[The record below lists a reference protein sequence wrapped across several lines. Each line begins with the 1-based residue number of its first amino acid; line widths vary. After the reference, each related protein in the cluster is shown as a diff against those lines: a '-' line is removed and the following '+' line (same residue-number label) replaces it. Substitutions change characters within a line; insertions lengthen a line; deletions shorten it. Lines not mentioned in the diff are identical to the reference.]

1 MRKMIAAVLI
11 LVLIGSLVFTGCNGG
26 SSSEGG
32 LTFVK
37 LEKYAND
44 KNLNGQK
51 FVIGNKDKYVC
62 IVGKDAPSDLVIPD
76 EYHGVPV
83 YMLTSDLDSSTE
95 VRFTSISIGN
105 NVGVISQFAVDDN
118 SCENLTELII
128 PEGVKSIRYS
138 FKNCR
143 SLTRLVLPES
153 LKTVENCFIGM
164 ESLKSLSIPEG
175 TESIRFSFDDMSDAE
190 ISVAGNTYFSSCL
203 NDSTNVTMILNDESQ
218 MENVAGDLLA
228 ITVNVDGH
236 KSIHIGT
243 RDLLDYSA
251 MADEEAVLNMGQTHF
266 CEVLDPAKEI
276 DPSEAGSYAGFLDG
290 PVVTVEICP
299 NVKKNEYTEQ
309 DRNALLNEAHLLYL
323 GIDCMAGYN
332 PGRYYHPDTSKAPS
346 VYFIA
351 EKMVGHSESYIGS
364 NGGEVIYHMAYRISV
379 RNIQNDEL
387 ICWFVAETGKAPRS
401 NPSSLTEGELKFL
414 TNGDRP
420 DPWYVVS
427 KYFCDNADIDQNDD

>member
-1 MRKMIAAVLI
+1 MRRMISALLI
-11 LVLIGSLVFTGCNGG
+11 LALIGGFVFTGCNG
-26 SSSEGG
+26 SSSEVG
-32 LTFVK
+32 LTFVR
-37 LEKYAND
+37 LEKYAKE

-62 IVGKDAPSDLVIPD
+62 IVGNDAPSDLVIPD
-76 EYHGVPV
+76 EYKGVPV
-83 YMLTSDLDSSTE
+83 YMLSSDLDQTST
-95 VRFTSISIGN
+95 VRFSSISIGK

-128 PEGVKSIRYS
+128 PEGVKNIRYS
-138 FKNCR
+138 FRNCR

-153 LKTVENCFIGM
+153 LKTVENGFLGM
-164 ESLKSLSIPEG
+164 KSLKSVSIPEG
-175 TESIRFSFDDMSDAE
+175 VESIRFSFDDMSDAE

-203 NDSTNVTMILNDESQ
+203 NNSANVTLILNDESQ

-228 ITVNVDGH
+228 ITVPADVR

-276 DPSEAGSYAGFLDG
+276 DPSEAGSYAKFLDG
-290 PVVTVEICP
+290 PVVTVETCP
-299 NVKKNEYTEQ
+299 NVRRNEYTEQ
-309 DRNALLNEAHLLYL
+309 DRTALLEEAHLLYL

-332 PGRYYHPDTSKAPS
+332 PSRYYHPDTSKAPS

-351 EKMVGHSESYIGS
+351 EKMVGHGESYIGS

-379 RNIQNDEL
+379 RNIQTDAL

-401 NPSSLTEGELKFL
+401 NPSSMTQGELKFL
-414 TNGDRP
+414 TNGDP
-420 DPWYVVS
+420 PYPHYVVS
-427 KYFCDNADIDQNDD
+427 KYFCDNPDVDQSDD